1 MFGVFRSS
9 AAAAIVMAALT
20 LPAVHEQVRTGDSS
34 SGRLHRVIH
43 PVPETVISVQVTT
56 GTLTMTGWDRPDIE
70 IDIVRH
76 APTAARIE
84 EIGADIEAD
93 GPAVRVSAVQRAGQR
108 DPKLTADITIEAP
121 RTAHFE
127 EVRIVSGRVTVSHL
141 AGVVNAK
148 SDSGDLI
155 ASDLAGTV
163 RLETLLGRLSLS
175 QARLIPGGLIRLRA
189 FQGDVALALE
199 STPPDAR
206 ILATTFNGRI
216 TSDIPLNAKD
226 QFGVRFAETTLG
238 RGEPVISIDVVTG
251 NIEIRVRK
259 GP

>member
-1 MFGVFRSS
+1 M
-9 AAAAIVMAALT
+9 
-20 LPAVHEQVRTGDSS
+20 
-34 SGRLHRVIH
+34 
-43 PVPETVISVQVTT
+43 
-56 GTLTMTGWDRPDIE
+56 
-70 IDIVRH
+70 RH
-76 APTAARIE
+76 APAATRIE
-84 EIGADIEAD
+84 EISADIEED
-93 GPAVRVSAVQRAGQR
+93 GPAVRVWPFNAVASVNPQ
-108 DPKLTADITIEAP
+108 LTADVTIKAP
-121 RTAHFE
+121 RATRFE
-127 EVRIVSGRVTVSHL
+127 EARIVSGRVTVSHF

-148 SDSGDLI
+148 SDSGDLTG
-155 ASDLAGTV
+155 SDLAGTI
-163 RLETLLGRLSLS
+163 RLETSLGRLSLS
-175 QARLIPGGLIRLRA
+175 GARLTPGGLIRLRA
-189 FQGDVALALE
+189 FQGDVALTLD